1 MNILICVHSEGGYA
15 PLRFMSGDISFLLA
29 MSQYSYQF
37 SRTPESAHGI
47 LNTVYNA
54 PNVYRPLC
62 NFPRFLRYIAQ
73 SPRNKGN
80 GLDWALAFWPCFTLP
95 ASIFPFAYPKKHN
108 GGICNCLFL
117 CISALSIF
125 LGIFLPLQ
133 WLIYILDFLLLLLP
147 LV

>member
-15 PLRFMSGDISFLLA
+15 PLRFISGDISFLLA

-80 GLDWALAFWPCFTLP
+80 GLDWALAFWPCVYLLSGVVCYLLSLIFFVPLP
-95 ASIFPFAYPKKHN
+95 FESLPDSFCASDMLNA
-108 GGICNCLFL
+108 
-117 CISALSIF
+117 
-125 LGIFLPLQ
+125 
-133 WLIYILDFLLLLLP
+133 
-147 LV
+147 